1 MILFIRSLTFV
12 ALFYVWSILVVVVMI
27 PLLVGPRRWFT
38 QPTRLWAWGTVL
50 LLRLIC
56 GVRLEMRG
64 RQHLTQSG
72 VLIAA
77 KHQCMFDTI
86 GPLTVFTD
94 ACYVMRDSLLKI
106 PFYGWYAVKA
116 GMIPIDRQGR
126 ATALRR
132 MLATAKARIAERRQ
146 IVIFPEGTRLAPGQ
160 TGEYKPGVA
169 ALYRALGVACIPMA
183 TNSGVHWPPHGFI
196 RRPGLIVYEFL
207 EPIPAGL
214 DRAKFMRILEER
226 LEDASRALLAF

>member
-1 MILFIRSLTFV
+1 
-12 ALFYVWSILVVVVMI
+12 MI
-27 PLLVGPRRWFT
+27 PLLLAPRYWFT
-38 QPTRLWAWGTVL
+38 APTRLWARGTVL
-50 LLRLIC
+50 LLRLVC

-64 RQHLTQSG
+64 LEHLPNG
-72 VLIAA
+72 GALIAA

-94 ACYVMRDSLLKI
+94 ACYVMRDSLLRI

-126 ATALRR
+126 SKALRL
-132 MLATAKARIAERRQ
+132 MLSTAKARMAESRQ
-146 IVIFPEGTRLAPGQ
+146 IVIFPQGTRLAPGQ

-169 ALYRALGVACIPMA
+169 ALYRALGVACVPMA

-196 RRPGLIVYEFL
+196 RRPGLIVYQFL

-214 DRAKFMRILEER
+214 DRADFMRR
-226 LEDASRALLAF
+226 LEDGLEAASKALLPL